1 MFMKELYMNDRI
13 SGDNHA
19 IVRAGMCTALVVV
32 LSLLGFYMPL
42 LSTVVFLLIPLPIAY
57 LGMKE
62 GVKWSIV
69 VTTGVLVLD
78 STFFGV
84 VSAAFVCAIF
94 GLLGVTMGICYRF
107 KVSAAKTL
115 IAGAVVVLL
124 ALVAEGIA
132 TLYLLGLPSL
142 IFGSEGL
149 SQIRDS
155 MLETLPSFYSGEAL
169 DQAKEKV
176 EFLMDAMEKSVPY
189 TLVAVSFFYSWASMT
204 LGAHVF
210 KKMGI
215 TDIPHLPP
223 FERWEFPKGTL
234 ALYLLVL
241 AAQYFFK
248 DQEQVSYVAYN
259 LGTLCVSIFWLQGL
273 SVLWWM
279 PHRYPFMKPLR
290 LFIMILSAF
299 IGVIQMFA
307 VFLGIA
313 DMAVNYRKNRNY
325 Q

>member
-1 MFMKELYMNDRI
+1 MNDRI
-13 SGDNHA
+13 SGENHA
-19 IVRAGMCTALVVV
+19 IVLAGMCTALVVV

-62 GVKWSIV
+62 GIKWSIV

-94 GLLGVTMGICYRF
+94 GLLGVTMGICYRY

-142 IFGSEGL
+142 VFGSEGL
-149 SQIRDS
+149 AQVKDS
-155 MLETLPSFYSGEAL
+155 MMEALPSFYSGEAL

-176 EFLMDAMEKSVPY
+176 DFLMDAMEKSVPY
-189 TLVAVSFFYSWASMT
+189 TLVAVSVFYSWASMT
-204 LGAHVF
+204 LGSHVF

-273 SVLWWM
+273 SVVWWM

-290 LFIMILSAF
+290 LFIMILSSF
-299 IGVIQMFA
+299 IGAIQMFV

-313 DMAVNYRKNRNY
+313 DMAASYRKKRNY

>member
-1 MFMKELYMNDRI
+1 MNDRI
-13 SGDNHA
+13 SGENHA
-19 IVRAGMCTALVVV
+19 IVLAGMCTALVVV

-62 GVKWSIV
+62 GIKWSIV

-94 GLLGVTMGICYRF
+94 GLLGVTMGICYRY

-142 IFGSEGL
+142 VFGSEGL
-149 SQIRDS
+149 AQVKDS
-155 MLETLPSFYSGEAL
+155 MMEALPSFYSGEAL

-176 EFLMDAMEKSVPY
+176 DFLMDAMEKSVPY
-189 TLVAVSFFYSWASMT
+189 TLVAVSVFYSWASMT

-273 SVLWWM
+273 SVVWWM

-299 IGVIQMFA
+299 IGAIQMFV

-313 DMAVNYRKNRNY
+313 DMAASYREKRNY

>member
-1 MFMKELYMNDRI
+1 MNDRI
-13 SGDNHA
+13 SGENHA
-19 IVRAGMCTALVVV
+19 IVLAGMCTALVVV

-62 GVKWSIV
+62 GIKWSIV

-94 GLLGVTMGICYRF
+94 GLLGVTMGICYRY

-142 IFGSEGL
+142 VFGSEGL
-149 SQIRDS
+149 AQVKDS
-155 MLETLPSFYSGEAL
+155 MMEALPSFYSGEAL

-176 EFLMDAMEKSVPY
+176 DFLMDAMEKSVPY
-189 TLVAVSFFYSWASMT
+189 TLVAVSVFYSWASMT
-204 LGAHVF
+204 LGSHVF

-223 FERWEFPKGTL
+223 FERWEFPKATL
-234 ALYLLVL
+234 GLYLLVL

-273 SVLWWM
+273 SVVWWM

-299 IGVIQMFA
+299 IGAIQMFV

-313 DMAVNYRKNRNY
+313 DMAASYRKKRNY

>member
-1 MFMKELYMNDRI
+1 MNDRI

-19 IVRAGMCTALVVV
+19 IVLAGMCTALVVV

-124 ALVAEGIA
+124 ALVAEGMA

-176 EFLMDAMEKSVPY
+176 YFLMDARDKSFPY
-189 TLVAVSFFYSWASMT
+189 TLVAVSFFYSWASMA
-204 LGAHVF
+204 LGSHVF

-215 TDIPHLPP
+215 NDIPHLPP
-223 FERWEFPKGTL
+223 FERWEFPRATL

-299 IGVIQMFA
+299 IGVIQMFV

-313 DMAVNYRKNRNY
+313 DMAASYRKKRNY

>member
-1 MFMKELYMNDRI
+1 MNDRI

-19 IVRAGMCTALVVV
+19 IVLAGMCTALVVV

-62 GVKWSIV
+62 GIKWSIV

-94 GLLGVTMGICYRF
+94 GLLGVTMGICYRY

-115 IAGAVVVLL
+115 IAGAVVVAA

-132 TLYLLGLPSL
+132 TLYLLDLPSL
-142 IFGSEGL
+142 MFGGEGL
-149 SQIRDS
+149 AQVKDS
-155 MLETLPSFYSGEAL
+155 MMEALPSFYSGEAL

-176 EFLMDAMEKSVPY
+176 DFLMDAMEKSVPY
-189 TLVAVSFFYSWASMT
+189 TLVAVSVFYSWASMT
-204 LGAHVF
+204 LGSHVF

-273 SVLWWM
+273 SVVWWM

-299 IGVIQMFA
+299 IGAIQMFV

-313 DMAVNYRKNRNY
+313 DMAASYRKKRNY

>member
-1 MFMKELYMNDRI
+1 MNDRI
-13 SGDNHA
+13 SGENHA
-19 IVRAGMCTALVVV
+19 IVLAGMCTALVVV

-94 GLLGVTMGICYRF
+94 GLLGVAMGICYRY

-115 IAGAVVVLL
+115 IAGAMVVLL

-142 IFGSEGL
+142 VFGSEGL
-149 SQIRDS
+149 AQVKDS
-155 MLETLPSFYSGEAL
+155 MMEALPSFYSGEAL

-176 EFLMDAMEKSVPY
+176 DFLMDAMEKSVPY
-189 TLVAVSFFYSWASMT
+189 TLVAVSVFYSWASMT
-204 LGAHVF
+204 LGSHVF

-273 SVLWWM
+273 SVVWWI

-299 IGVIQMFA
+299 IGAVQMFV

-313 DMAVNYRKNRNY
+313 DMAASYRKKRNY

>member
-1 MFMKELYMNDRI
+1 MNDRI

-19 IVRAGMCTALVVV
+19 IVLAGMCTALVVV

-189 TLVAVSFFYSWASMT
+189 TLVAVSFFYSWASMA
-204 LGAHVF
+204 LGSHVF

-223 FERWEFPKGTL
+223 FERWEFPKGAL

-299 IGVIQMFA
+299 IGVIQMFV

-313 DMAVNYRKNRNY
+313 DMAASYREKRNY

>member
-1 MFMKELYMNDRI
+1 MNDRI
-13 SGDNHA
+13 SGENHA
-19 IVRAGMCTALVVV
+19 IVLAGMCTALVVV

-62 GVKWSIV
+62 GIKWSIV

-94 GLLGVTMGICYRF
+94 GLLGVTMGICYRY

-142 IFGSEGL
+142 VFGSEGL
-149 SQIRDS
+149 AQVKDS
-155 MLETLPSFYSGEAL
+155 MMEALPSFYSGEAL

-176 EFLMDAMEKSVPY
+176 DFLMDAMEKSVPY
-189 TLVAVSFFYSWASMT
+189 TLVAVSVFYSWASMT
-204 LGAHVF
+204 LGSHVF

-248 DQEQVSYVAYN
+248 DQEQVSYMAYN

-273 SVLWWM
+273 SVVWWM

-299 IGVIQMFA
+299 IGAIQMFV

-313 DMAVNYRKNRNY
+313 DMAASYRKKRNY

>member
-1 MFMKELYMNDRI
+1 MNDRI

-19 IVRAGMCTALVVV
+19 IVLAGMCTALVVV

-62 GVKWSIV
+62 GIKWSIV

-94 GLLGVTMGICYRF
+94 GLLGVAMGICYRY

-142 IFGSEGL
+142 MFGGEGL
-149 SQIRDS
+149 AQVKDS
-155 MLETLPSFYSGEAL
+155 MMEALPSFYSGEAL

-176 EFLMDAMEKSVPY
+176 DFLMDAMEKSVPY
-189 TLVAVSFFYSWASMT
+189 TLVAVSVFYSWASMT
-204 LGAHVF
+204 LGSHVF

-259 LGTLCVSIFWLQGL
+259 LGTLCVSIFWFQGL
-273 SVLWWM
+273 SVVWWM

-299 IGVIQMFA
+299 IGAIQMFV

-313 DMAVNYRKNRNY
+313 DMAASYREKRNY
-325 Q
+325 K

>member
-1 MFMKELYMNDRI
+1 MNDRI

-19 IVRAGMCTALVVV
+19 IVLAGMCTALVVV

-94 GLLGVTMGICYRF
+94 GLLGVTMGICYRL

-124 ALVAEGIA
+124 ALVAEGMA

-189 TLVAVSFFYSWASMT
+189 TLVAVSFFYSWASMA
-204 LGAHVF
+204 LGSHVF

-223 FERWEFPKGTL
+223 FERWEFPKATL
-234 ALYLLVL
+234 GLYLLVL

-279 PHRYPFMKPLR
+279 PHRYPFMKPLW

-313 DMAVNYRKNRNY
+313 DMAASYRKKRNY

>member
-1 MFMKELYMNDRI
+1 
-13 SGDNHA
+13 
-19 IVRAGMCTALVVV
+19 
-32 LSLLGFYMPL
+32 
-42 LSTVVFLLIPLPIAY
+42 
-57 LGMKE
+57 
-62 GVKWSIV
+62 
-69 VTTGVLVLD
+69 
-78 STFFGV
+78 
-84 VSAAFVCAIF
+84 
-94 GLLGVTMGICYRF
+94 
-107 KVSAAKTL
+107 
-115 IAGAVVVLL
+115 
-124 ALVAEGIA
+124 
-132 TLYLLGLPSL
+132 
-142 IFGSEGL
+142 
-149 SQIRDS
+149 
-155 MLETLPSFYSGEAL
+155 
-169 DQAKEKV
+169 
-176 EFLMDAMEKSVPY
+176 
-189 TLVAVSFFYSWASMT
+189 MT

-273 SVLWWM
+273 SVVWWM

-299 IGVIQMFA
+299 IGAIQMFV

-313 DMAVNYRKNRNY
+313 DMAASYRKKRNY

>member
-1 MFMKELYMNDRI
+1 MNDRI

-19 IVRAGMCTALVVV
+19 IVLAGMCTALVVV

-62 GVKWSIV
+62 GIKWSIV

-94 GLLGVTMGICYRF
+94 GLLGVTMGICYRY

-132 TLYLLGLPSL
+132 ALYLLGLPSL
-142 IFGSEGL
+142 VFGSEGL
-149 SQIRDS
+149 AQVKDS
-155 MLETLPSFYSGEAL
+155 MMEALPSFYSGEAL

-176 EFLMDAMEKSVPY
+176 DFLMDAMEKSVPY
-189 TLVAVSFFYSWASMT
+189 TLVAVSVFYSWASMT
-204 LGAHVF
+204 LGSHVF

-273 SVLWWM
+273 SVVWWM

-299 IGVIQMFA
+299 IGAIQMFV

-313 DMAVNYRKNRNY
+313 DMAASYREKRNY

>member
-1 MFMKELYMNDRI
+1 MNDRI
-13 SGDNHA
+13 SGENHA
-19 IVRAGMCTALVVV
+19 IVLAGMCTALVVV

-62 GVKWSIV
+62 GIKWSIV

-94 GLLGVTMGICYRF
+94 GLLGVTMGICYRY

-142 IFGSEGL
+142 VFGSEGL
-149 SQIRDS
+149 AQVKDS
-155 MLETLPSFYSGEAL
+155 MMEALPSFYSGEAL

-176 EFLMDAMEKSVPY
+176 DFLMDAMEKSVPY
-189 TLVAVSFFYSWASMT
+189 TLVAVSVFYSWASMT
-204 LGAHVF
+204 LGSHVF

-273 SVLWWM
+273 SVVWWM
-279 PHRYPFMKPLR
+279 PYRYPFMKPLR

-299 IGVIQMFA
+299 IGAIQMFV

-313 DMAVNYRKNRNY
+313 DMAASYREKRNY

>member
-1 MFMKELYMNDRI
+1 MNDRI

-19 IVRAGMCTALVVV
+19 IVLAGMCTALVVV

-62 GVKWSIV
+62 GIKWSIV

-94 GLLGVTMGICYRF
+94 GLLGVTMGICYRY

-142 IFGSEGL
+142 VFGSEGL
-149 SQIRDS
+149 AQVKDS
-155 MLETLPSFYSGEAL
+155 MMEALPSFYSGEAL

-176 EFLMDAMEKSVPY
+176 DFLMDAMEKSVPY
-189 TLVAVSFFYSWASMT
+189 TLVAVSVFYSWASMT
-204 LGAHVF
+204 LGSHVF

-241 AAQYFFK
+241 ATQYFFK

-273 SVLWWM
+273 SVVWWM

-299 IGVIQMFA
+299 IGAIQMFV

-313 DMAVNYRKNRNY
+313 DMAASYREKRNY
-325 Q
+325 K

>member
-1 MFMKELYMNDRI
+1 MNDRI
-13 SGDNHA
+13 SGENHA
-19 IVRAGMCTALVVV
+19 IVLAGMCTALVVV
-32 LSLLGFYMPL
+32 LSLLGFYMPF

-62 GVKWSIV
+62 GIKWSIV

-94 GLLGVTMGICYRF
+94 GLLGVTMGICYRY

-142 IFGSEGL
+142 VFGSEGL
-149 SQIRDS
+149 AQVKDS
-155 MLETLPSFYSGEAL
+155 MMEALPSFYSGEAL

-176 EFLMDAMEKSVPY
+176 DFLMDAMEKSVPY
-189 TLVAVSFFYSWASMT
+189 TLVAVSVFYSWASMT

-273 SVLWWM
+273 SVVWWM

-299 IGVIQMFA
+299 IGAIQMFV

-313 DMAVNYRKNRNY
+313 DMAASYRKKRNY

>member
-1 MFMKELYMNDRI
+1 MNDRI

-19 IVRAGMCTALVVV
+19 IVLAGMCTALVVV

-94 GLLGVTMGICYRF
+94 GLLGVTMGICYRYR
-107 KVSAAKTL
+107 VSAAKTL

-142 IFGSEGL
+142 VFGSEGL
-149 SQIRDS
+149 AQVKDS
-155 MLETLPSFYSGEAL
+155 MMEALPSFYSGEAL

-176 EFLMDAMEKSVPY
+176 DFLMDAMEKSVPY
-189 TLVAVSFFYSWASMT
+189 TLVAVSVFYSWASMT
-204 LGAHVF
+204 LGSHVF

-223 FERWEFPKGTL
+223 FEWWEFPKGTL

-273 SVLWWM
+273 SVVWWM

-299 IGVIQMFA
+299 IGAIQMFV

-313 DMAVNYRKNRNY
+313 DMAASYRKKRNY

>member
-1 MFMKELYMNDRI
+1 MNDRI

-19 IVRAGMCTALVVV
+19 IVLAGMCTALVVV

-62 GVKWSIV
+62 GIKWSIV

-94 GLLGVTMGICYRF
+94 GLLGVTMGICYRY

-115 IAGAVVVLL
+115 IAGAVVVAA

-142 IFGSEGL
+142 MFGGEGL
-149 SQIRDS
+149 AQVKDS
-155 MLETLPSFYSGEAL
+155 MMEALPSFYSGEAL

-176 EFLMDAMEKSVPY
+176 DFLMDAMEKSVPY
-189 TLVAVSFFYSWASMT
+189 TLVAVSVFYSWASMT
-204 LGAHVF
+204 LGSHVF

-234 ALYLLVL
+234 SLYLLVL

-273 SVLWWM
+273 SVVWWM

-299 IGVIQMFA
+299 IGAIQMFV

-313 DMAVNYRKNRNY
+313 DMAASYRKKRNY

>member
-1 MFMKELYMNDRI
+1 MNDRI

-19 IVRAGMCTALVVV
+19 IVLAGMCTALVVV

-62 GVKWSIV
+62 GIKWSIV

-94 GLLGVTMGICYRF
+94 GLLGVTMGICYRY

-142 IFGSEGL
+142 VFGSEGL
-149 SQIRDS
+149 AQVKDS
-155 MLETLPSFYSGEAL
+155 MMEALPSFYSGEAL

-176 EFLMDAMEKSVPY
+176 DFLMDAMEKSVPY
-189 TLVAVSFFYSWASMT
+189 TLVAVSVFYSWASMT
-204 LGAHVF
+204 LGSHVF

-259 LGTLCVSIFWLQGL
+259 LGTLCVSSFWLQGL
-273 SVLWWM
+273 SVVWWM

-299 IGVIQMFA
+299 IGAIQMFV

-313 DMAVNYRKNRNY
+313 DMAASYRKKRNY

>member
-1 MFMKELYMNDRI
+1 MNDRI

-19 IVRAGMCTALVVV
+19 IVLAGMCTALVVV

-62 GVKWSIV
+62 GIKWSIV

-94 GLLGVTMGICYRF
+94 GLLGVAMGICYRY

-115 IAGAVVVLL
+115 IAGAMVVLL

-142 IFGSEGL
+142 VFGSEGL
-149 SQIRDS
+149 AQVKDS
-155 MLETLPSFYSGEAL
+155 MMEALPSFYSGEAL

-176 EFLMDAMEKSVPY
+176 DFLMDAMEKSVPY
-189 TLVAVSFFYSWASMT
+189 TLVAVSVFYSWASMT
-204 LGAHVF
+204 LGSHVF

-273 SVLWWM
+273 SVVWWI

-299 IGVIQMFA
+299 IGAIQMFV

-313 DMAVNYRKNRNY
+313 DMAASYREKRNY

>member
-1 MFMKELYMNDRI
+1 MKEFYMNDRI

-19 IVRAGMCTALVVV
+19 IVLAGMCTALVVV

-124 ALVAEGIA
+124 ALVAEGMA

-189 TLVAVSFFYSWASMT
+189 TLVAVSVFYSWASMT

-241 AAQYFFK
+241 AAQYLDRK
-248 DQEQVSYVAYN
+248 
-259 LGTLCVSIFWLQGL
+259 
-273 SVLWWM
+273 SV
-279 PHRYPFMKPLR
+279 
-290 LFIMILSAF
+290 
-299 IGVIQMFA
+299 V
-307 VFLGIA
+307 
-313 DMAVNYRKNRNY
+313 
-325 Q
+325 

>member
-1 MFMKELYMNDRI
+1 MNDRI
-13 SGDNHA
+13 SGENHA
-19 IVRAGMCTALVVV
+19 IVLAGMCTALVVV

-62 GVKWSIV
+62 GIKWSIV

-94 GLLGVTMGICYRF
+94 GLLGVTMGICYRY

-142 IFGSEGL
+142 VFGSEGL
-149 SQIRDS
+149 AQVKDS
-155 MLETLPSFYSGEAL
+155 MMEALPSFYSGEAL

-176 EFLMDAMEKSVPY
+176 DFLMDAMEKSVPY
-189 TLVAVSFFYSWASMT
+189 TLVAVSVFYSWASMT

-273 SVLWWM
+273 SVVWWM

-299 IGVIQMFA
+299 IGAIQMFV

-313 DMAVNYRKNRNY
+313 DMAASYREKRNY
-325 Q
+325 K

>member
-1 MFMKELYMNDRI
+1 MNDRI
-13 SGDNHA
+13 SGENHA
-19 IVRAGMCTALVVV
+19 IVLAGMCTALVVV

-62 GVKWSIV
+62 GIKWSIV

-94 GLLGVTMGICYRF
+94 GLLGVTMGICYRY

-142 IFGSEGL
+142 VFGSEGL
-149 SQIRDS
+149 AQVKDS
-155 MLETLPSFYSGEAL
+155 MMEALPSFYSGEAL

-176 EFLMDAMEKSVPY
+176 DFLMDAMEKSVPY
-189 TLVAVSFFYSWASMT
+189 TLVAVSVFYSWASMT
-204 LGAHVF
+204 LGSHVF

-273 SVLWWM
+273 SVVWWM

-299 IGVIQMFA
+299 IGAIQMFV

-313 DMAVNYRKNRNY
+313 DMAASYRKKRNYR
-325 Q
+325 

>member
-1 MFMKELYMNDRI
+1 MNDRI

-19 IVRAGMCTALVVV
+19 IVLAGMCTALVVV

-62 GVKWSIV
+62 GIKWSIV

-94 GLLGVTMGICYRF
+94 GLLGVTMGICYRY

-115 IAGAVVVLL
+115 IAGAVVVAA

-142 IFGSEGL
+142 MFGGEGL
-149 SQIRDS
+149 AQVKDS
-155 MLETLPSFYSGEAL
+155 MMEALPSFYSGEVL

-176 EFLMDAMEKSVPY
+176 DFLMDAMEKSVPY
-189 TLVAVSFFYSWASMT
+189 TLVAVSVFYSWASMT
-204 LGAHVF
+204 LGSHVF

-273 SVLWWM
+273 SVVWWM

-299 IGVIQMFA
+299 IGAIQMFV

-313 DMAVNYRKNRNY
+313 DMAASYRKKRNY

>member
-1 MFMKELYMNDRI
+1 MNDRI
-13 SGDNHA
+13 SGENHA
-19 IVRAGMCTALVVV
+19 IVLAGMCTALVVV

-62 GVKWSIV
+62 GIKWSIV

-94 GLLGVTMGICYRF
+94 GLLGVTMGICYRY

-115 IAGAVVVLL
+115 IAGAVVVAA

-142 IFGSEGL
+142 MFGGEGL
-149 SQIRDS
+149 AQVKDS
-155 MLETLPSFYSGEAL
+155 MMEALPSFYSGEAL

-176 EFLMDAMEKSVPY
+176 DFLMDAMEKSVPY
-189 TLVAVSFFYSWASMT
+189 TLVAVSVFYSWASMT
-204 LGAHVF
+204 LGSHVF

-234 ALYLLVL
+234 VLYLLVL

-273 SVLWWM
+273 SVVWWM

-299 IGVIQMFA
+299 IGAIQMFV

-313 DMAVNYRKNRNY
+313 DMAASYRKKRNY

>member
-1 MFMKELYMNDRI
+1 MNDRI

-19 IVRAGMCTALVVV
+19 IVLAGMCTALVVV

-62 GVKWSIV
+62 GIKWSIV

-94 GLLGVTMGICYRF
+94 GLLGVAMGICYRY

-142 IFGSEGL
+142 VFGSEGL
-149 SQIRDS
+149 AQVKDS
-155 MLETLPSFYSGEAL
+155 MMEALPSFYSGEAL

-176 EFLMDAMEKSVPY
+176 DFLMDAMEKSVPY
-189 TLVAVSFFYSWASMT
+189 TLVAVSVFYSWASMT
-204 LGAHVF
+204 LGSHVF

-273 SVLWWM
+273 SVVWWM

-299 IGVIQMFA
+299 IGAIQMFV

-313 DMAVNYRKNRNY
+313 DMAASYRKKRNY

>member
-1 MFMKELYMNDRI
+1 MDHRI
-13 SGDNHA
+13 SGNNHA
-19 IVRAGMCTALVVV
+19 VVLAGMCTALAVV

-204 LGAHVF
+204 LGSHVF

-223 FERWEFPKGTL
+223 FERWEFPRATL

-299 IGVIQMFA
+299 IGVIQMFV

-313 DMAVNYRKNRNY
+313 DMAASYRKKRNY

>member
-1 MFMKELYMNDRI
+1 MNDRI
-13 SGDNHA
+13 SGENHA
-19 IVRAGMCTALVVV
+19 IVLAGMCTALVVV

-94 GLLGVTMGICYRF
+94 GLLGVTMGICYRY

-142 IFGSEGL
+142 VFGSEGL
-149 SQIRDS
+149 AQVKDS
-155 MLETLPSFYSGEAL
+155 MMEALPSFYSGEAL

-176 EFLMDAMEKSVPY
+176 DFLMDAMEKSVPY
-189 TLVAVSFFYSWASMT
+189 TLVAVSVFYSWASMT
-204 LGAHVF
+204 LGSHVF

-273 SVLWWM
+273 SVVWWM

-299 IGVIQMFA
+299 IGAIQMFV

-313 DMAVNYRKNRNY
+313 DMAASYREKRNY

>member
-1 MFMKELYMNDRI
+1 MNDRI
-13 SGDNHA
+13 SGENHA
-19 IVRAGMCTALVVV
+19 IVLAGMCTALVVV

-62 GVKWSIV
+62 GIKWSIV

-94 GLLGVTMGICYRF
+94 GLLGVTMGICYRY

-142 IFGSEGL
+142 VFGSEGL
-149 SQIRDS
+149 AQVKDS
-155 MLETLPSFYSGEAL
+155 MMEALPSFYSGEAL

-176 EFLMDAMEKSVPY
+176 DFLVDAMEKSVPY
-189 TLVAVSFFYSWASMT
+189 TLVAVSVFYSWASMT
-204 LGAHVF
+204 LGSHVF

-273 SVLWWM
+273 SVVWWM

-299 IGVIQMFA
+299 IGAIQMFV

-313 DMAVNYRKNRNY
+313 DMAASYREKRNY
-325 Q
+325 K

>member
-1 MFMKELYMNDRI
+1 MNDRI

-19 IVRAGMCTALVVV
+19 IVLAGMCTALAVV

-62 GVKWSIV
+62 GIKWSIV

-94 GLLGVTMGICYRF
+94 GLLGVTMGICYRY

-142 IFGSEGL
+142 VFGSEGL
-149 SQIRDS
+149 AQVKDS
-155 MLETLPSFYSGEAL
+155 MMEALPSFYSGEAL

-176 EFLMDAMEKSVPY
+176 DFLMDAMEKSVPY
-189 TLVAVSFFYSWASMT
+189 TLVAVSVFYSWASMT
-204 LGAHVF
+204 LGSHVF

-273 SVLWWM
+273 SVVWWM

-299 IGVIQMFA
+299 IGAIQMFV

-313 DMAVNYRKNRNY
+313 DMAASYREKRNY
-325 Q
+325 K

>member
-1 MFMKELYMNDRI
+1 MNDRI

-19 IVRAGMCTALVVV
+19 IVLAGMCTALVVV

-94 GLLGVTMGICYRF
+94 GLLGVAMGICYRY

-115 IAGAVVVLL
+115 IAGAMVVLL

-142 IFGSEGL
+142 VFGSEGL
-149 SQIRDS
+149 AQVKDS
-155 MLETLPSFYSGEAL
+155 MMEALPSFYSGEAL

-176 EFLMDAMEKSVPY
+176 DFLMDAMEKSVPY
-189 TLVAVSFFYSWASMT
+189 TLVAVSVFYSWASMT
-204 LGAHVF
+204 LGSHVF

-273 SVLWWM
+273 SVVWWI

-299 IGVIQMFA
+299 IGAIQMFV

-313 DMAVNYRKNRNY
+313 DMAASYREKRNY

>member
-1 MFMKELYMNDRI
+1 MNDRI
-13 SGDNHA
+13 SGENHA
-19 IVRAGMCTALVVV
+19 IVLAGMCTALVVV

-94 GLLGVTMGICYRF
+94 GLLGVTMGICYRY

-142 IFGSEGL
+142 VFGSEGL
-149 SQIRDS
+149 AQVKDS
-155 MLETLPSFYSGEAL
+155 MMEALPSFYSGEAL

-176 EFLMDAMEKSVPY
+176 DFLMDAMEKSVPY
-189 TLVAVSFFYSWASMT
+189 TLVAVSVFYSWASMT
-204 LGAHVF
+204 LGSHVF

-273 SVLWWM
+273 SVVWWM

-299 IGVIQMFA
+299 IGAIQMFV

-313 DMAVNYRKNRNY
+313 DMAASYREKRNY
-325 Q
+325 K

>member
-1 MFMKELYMNDRI
+1 MNDRI
-13 SGDNHA
+13 SGENHA
-19 IVRAGMCTALVVV
+19 IVLAGMCTALVVV

-62 GVKWSIV
+62 GIKWSIV

-94 GLLGVTMGICYRF
+94 GLLGVTMGICYRY

-142 IFGSEGL
+142 VFGSEGL
-149 SQIRDS
+149 AQVKDS
-155 MLETLPSFYSGEAL
+155 MMEALPSFYSGEAL

-176 EFLMDAMEKSVPY
+176 DFLMDAMEKSVPY
-189 TLVAVSFFYSWASMT
+189 TLVAVSVFYSWASMT
-204 LGAHVF
+204 LGSHVF

-259 LGTLCVSIFWLQGL
+259 LGTLCVSIFCSRGCRWCGGCPTAIP
-273 SVLWWM
+273 S
-279 PHRYPFMKPLR
+279 
-290 LFIMILSAF
+290 
-299 IGVIQMFA
+299 
-307 VFLGIA
+307 
-313 DMAVNYRKNRNY
+313 
-325 Q
+325 

>member
-1 MFMKELYMNDRI
+1 MNDRI
-13 SGDNHA
+13 SGENHA
-19 IVRAGMCTALVVV
+19 IVLAGMCTALVVV

-62 GVKWSIV
+62 GIKWSIV

-94 GLLGVTMGICYRF
+94 GLLGVTMGICYRY

-142 IFGSEGL
+142 VFGSEGL
-149 SQIRDS
+149 AQVKDS
-155 MLETLPSFYSGEAL
+155 MMEALPSFYSGEAL

-176 EFLMDAMEKSVPY
+176 DFLMDAMEKSVPY
-189 TLVAVSFFYSWASMT
+189 TLVAVSVFYSWASMT
-204 LGAHVF
+204 LGSHVF
-210 KKMGI
+210 RKMGI

-273 SVLWWM
+273 SVVWWI

-299 IGVIQMFA
+299 IGAIQMFV

-313 DMAVNYRKNRNY
+313 DMAASYRKKRNY

>member
-1 MFMKELYMNDRI
+1 MNDRI
-13 SGDNHA
+13 SGENHA
-19 IVRAGMCTALVVV
+19 IVLAGMCTALVVV

-94 GLLGVTMGICYRF
+94 GLLGVAMGICYRY

-132 TLYLLGLPSL
+132 TLYFLGLPSL
-142 IFGSEGL
+142 VFGSEGL
-149 SQIRDS
+149 AQVKDS
-155 MLETLPSFYSGEAL
+155 MMEALPSFYSGEAL

-176 EFLMDAMEKSVPY
+176 DFLMDAMEKSVPY
-189 TLVAVSFFYSWASMT
+189 TLVAVSVFYSWASMT
-204 LGAHVF
+204 LGSHVF

-273 SVLWWM
+273 SVVWWI

-299 IGVIQMFA
+299 IGAIQMFV

-313 DMAVNYRKNRNY
+313 DMAASYRKKRNY

>member
-1 MFMKELYMNDRI
+1 MNDRI
-13 SGDNHA
+13 SGENHA
-19 IVRAGMCTALVVV
+19 IVLAGMCTALVVV

-94 GLLGVTMGICYRF
+94 GLLGVTMGICYRY

-142 IFGSEGL
+142 VFGSEGL
-149 SQIRDS
+149 AQVKDS
-155 MLETLPSFYSGEAL
+155 MMEALPSFYSGEAL

-176 EFLMDAMEKSVPY
+176 DFLMDAMEKSVPY
-189 TLVAVSFFYSWASMT
+189 TLVAVSVFYSWASMT
-204 LGAHVF
+204 LGSHVF

-273 SVLWWM
+273 SVVWWI

-299 IGVIQMFA
+299 IGAIQMFV

-313 DMAVNYRKNRNY
+313 DMAASYRKKRNY

>member
-1 MFMKELYMNDRI
+1 MNDRI

-19 IVRAGMCTALVVV
+19 IVLAGMCTALVVV

-62 GVKWSIV
+62 GIKWSIV

-94 GLLGVTMGICYRF
+94 GLLGVTMGICYRY

-142 IFGSEGL
+142 VFGSEGL
-149 SQIRDS
+149 AQVKDS
-155 MLETLPSFYSGEAL
+155 MMEALPSFYSGEAL

-176 EFLMDAMEKSVPY
+176 DFLMDAMEKSVPY
-189 TLVAVSFFYSWASMT
+189 TLVAVSVFYSWASMT

-273 SVLWWM
+273 SVVWWI

-299 IGVIQMFA
+299 IGAIQMFV

-313 DMAVNYRKNRNY
+313 DMAASYREKRNY
-325 Q
+325 K

>member
-1 MFMKELYMNDRI
+1 MNDRI
-13 SGDNHA
+13 SGENHA
-19 IVRAGMCTALVVV
+19 IVLAGMCTALVVV

-62 GVKWSIV
+62 GIKWSIV

-94 GLLGVTMGICYRF
+94 GLLGVTMGICYRY

-142 IFGSEGL
+142 VFGSEGL
-149 SQIRDS
+149 AQVKDS
-155 MLETLPSFYSGEAL
+155 MMEALPSFYSGEAL

-176 EFLMDAMEKSVPY
+176 DFLMDAMEKSVPY
-189 TLVAVSFFYSWASMT
+189 TLVAVSVFYSWASMT
-204 LGAHVF
+204 LGSHVF

-241 AAQYFFK
+241 VAQYFFK

-273 SVLWWM
+273 SVVWWI

-299 IGVIQMFA
+299 IGAIQMFV

-313 DMAVNYRKNRNY
+313 DMAASYREKRNY
-325 Q
+325 K

>member
-1 MFMKELYMNDRI
+1 MNDRI

-19 IVRAGMCTALVVV
+19 IVLAGMCTALVVV

-124 ALVAEGIA
+124 ALVAEGIPQPDFRQRRPFPDQGQHA
-132 TLYLLGLPSL
+132 GNAAFLLQRRGSGPGEGKGGVSHGCHGKIGALYAGGCFFFLLLG
-142 IFGSEGL
+142 FHGSG
-149 SQIRDS
+149 
-155 MLETLPSFYSGEAL
+155 
-169 DQAKEKV
+169 
-176 EFLMDAMEKSVPY
+176 
-189 TLVAVSFFYSWASMT
+189 VS
-204 LGAHVF
+204 
-210 KKMGI
+210 
-215 TDIPHLPP
+215 
-223 FERWEFPKGTL
+223 
-234 ALYLLVL
+234 
-241 AAQYFFK
+241 
-248 DQEQVSYVAYN
+248 
-259 LGTLCVSIFWLQGL
+259 CV
-273 SVLWWM
+273 
-279 PHRYPFMKPLR
+279 
-290 LFIMILSAF
+290 
-299 IGVIQMFA
+299 
-307 VFLGIA
+307 
-313 DMAVNYRKNRNY
+313 
-325 Q
+325 